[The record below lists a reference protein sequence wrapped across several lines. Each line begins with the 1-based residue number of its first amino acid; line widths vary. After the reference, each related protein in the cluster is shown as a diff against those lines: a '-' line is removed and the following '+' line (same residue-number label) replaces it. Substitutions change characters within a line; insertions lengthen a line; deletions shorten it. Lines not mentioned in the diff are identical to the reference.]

1 MKSKDIASYEVSIL
15 YIVGTVPGALPDVCM
30 SDLEKLSYYW
40 VDGPSITFRL
50 KAHGG
55 CDRSAEDADSSMT
68 PDPSFAFVEGSCCPT
83 LDFVCVFWTMIT
95 FNTLLLRHFI
105 CIDDKSLAEFNY
117 KLIYNLLS
125 NNLLIS
131 KWDRNVTNKCKQCSN
146 EIENTK
152 HLIFDCNNVQHI
164 WKIASICIKFTVI
177 WKHIVVGFYLDNN
190 ELVKIY
196 NYFLSFIAF
205 RIYKCKMYCRV
216 VQVHETKDFVICS
229 IKEYLKTHCQVLKRL
244 RKTKLEQLFQNFVSK
259 L

>member
-1 MKSKDIASYEVSIL
+1 MIRHIFKKFEFRYDFRKIPYIKLNGIDRKLISQHRTKNL
-15 YIVGTVPGALPDVCM
+15 YSTLI
-30 SDLEKLSYYW
+30 KHK
-40 VDGPSITFRL
+40 FQ
-50 KAHGG
+50 K
-55 CDRSAEDADSSMT
+55 
-68 PDPSFAFVEGSCCPT
+68 PT
-83 LDFVCVFWTMIT
+83 LTKLNKEFQIT
-95 FNTLLLRHFI
+95 DKKKWESIFLSKI
-105 CIDDKSLAEFNY
+105 KCIDDKSLAEFNY